1 MNKSGIYGWKNILD
15 DLWYVGQTTQL
26 GKRKIHHLHKL
37 RAGTHHNPRLQK
49 SFTKY
54 GEEWF
59 QWVILEECATDMLDI
74 REKAWIAYYK
84 SSHRD
89 HGYNCDGG
97 GNFRKII
104 TPESSARRSYAH
116 KGKTMSEEAKRRI
129 SEFRKAYYADPE
141 NRKKA
146 SLRAMGRKHTKASKS
161 KMAEA
166 KLGTQR
172 PEHIKIKISETMTN
186 IWKQRL
192 AGELPMPSGFSR
204 N

>member
-37 RAGTHHNPRLQK
+37 RAGTHHNPRLQN

-74 REKAWIAYYK
+74 REKAWISYYK

-97 GNFRKII
+97 GNANKVH
-104 TPESSARRSYAH
+104 TPESRARRSVAQ
-116 KGKTMSEEAKRRI
+116 KGRKHSEETKRKMADA
-129 SEFRKAYYADPE
+129 RKTYYADPE
-141 NRKKA
+141 NRKKSSISA
-146 SLRAMGRKHTKASKS
+146 TGRKFTDADKA
-161 KMAEA
+161 KMASA
-166 KLGTQR
+166 KLGTKR